1 MNTTTQTQH
10 EESTY
15 ALLVRS
21 QAEERSI
28 LETGV
33 YLLLILTMAFSVWVS
48 AQQRFHVPSIGLLQ
62 KAPVVQVVNDCSS
75 SA

>member
-1 MNTTTQTQH
+1 MNTMKNNQH

-15 ALLVRS
+15 ALLIRS

-28 LETGV
+28 PEAGV
-33 YLLLILTMAFSVWVS
+33 YLLLILTMAFSVWQS
-48 AQQRFHVPSIGLLQ
+48 AQQRFVVPRIGVVQ
-62 KAPVVQVVNDCSS
+62 NAPMVQVVSDSTS